1 MTRDIGLDVEAPE
14 QTCED
19 DNCPFHG
26 TLPVRGQV
34 LDGRVAK
41 VDAEKTIIV
50 ERERLWKLPRFERFE
65 KRTSRTNVHLPP
77 CMEVT
82 AGDQVTIAECRP
94 LSKTKSFVVVET
106 REAEARITGEEAEAP
121 TFDDEE
127 DEEDEEDE
135 DEEEAEA
142 PTAGGEA

>member
-19 DNCPFHG
+19 ENCPFHG

-34 LDGRVAK
+34 LDGRVAD
-41 VDAEKTIIV
+41 VAAEKTIIV

-77 CMEVT
+77 CVEVT
-82 AGDQVTIAECRP
+82 VGDKVTIAECRP
-94 LSKTKSFVVVET
+94 LSKTKSFVVVEA
-106 REAEARITGEEAEAP
+106 REAEARITGEEADAP
-121 TFDDEE
+121 LL
-127 DEEDEEDE
+127 DE
-135 DEEEAEA
+135 DEEEEEDEAEAEA
-142 PTAGGEA
+142 PAGGDA